1 MNCKSFA
8 LISLMVSRK
17 GGAIK
22 QFISCICERKGTTD
36 TLSCWKMLSGGENRC
51 LNLDDKL
58 FILRPIIVF
67 LSHLPPW
74 SLYSDLALGW
84 YFSACSV

>member
-1 MNCKSFA
+1 MNGKAFA

-22 QFISCICERKGTTD
+22 QFLSCICETKGTTD
-36 TLSCWKMLSGGENRC
+36 ILSSWKMLSGGENRC

-58 FILRPIIVF
+58 FILRPIIYYGICK
-67 LSHLPPW
+67 S
-74 SLYSDLALGW
+74 SATLAVYILI
-84 YFSACSV
+84 CV